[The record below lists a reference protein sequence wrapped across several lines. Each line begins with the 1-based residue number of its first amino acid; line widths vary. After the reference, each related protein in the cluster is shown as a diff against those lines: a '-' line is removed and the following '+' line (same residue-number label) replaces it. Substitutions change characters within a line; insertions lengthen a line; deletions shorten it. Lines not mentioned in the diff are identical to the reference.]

1 MSGGRGVA
9 MDLHVDIVALHLR
22 ETFTTSHGSSDVRKN
37 VIVRCG
43 DDRGRVGFG
52 EAAPYYGD
60 VADALAE
67 ALGEFTRDPAALGSL
82 AAHVSAWI
90 ERRDASRF
98 ESPALPGPARSALE
112 SALLDLEGQRRGCSV
127 AALLGGDPAARV
139 ETSFTLGRA
148 EPEEMA
154 ARARRASAWRLLKV
168 KVGGRDDE
176 ACLAAVRAAAPA
188 VRIRADANGGWSAD
202 EALERVRMLAAHGVE
217 LIEQPIAPGDVD
229 AIARLAEQ
237 SPIPIWVDESVRSA
251 ADVALHARAATGV
264 VLKLGKCGGI
274 QGTLAC
280 VAAARAAELSVMIGC
295 MVESS
300 VGITAGAHVATLCGL
315 ADLDGNLLLRNDPY
329 QGVQVEDGHLV
340 LPNRPGLGVRV
351 RDSAA

>member
-1 MSGGRGVA
+1 MSGARGVA
-9 MDLHVDIVALHLR
+9 VELHVDIVALHLR

-37 VIVRCG
+37 VIVRCV

-52 EAAPYYGD
+52 EAAPYYGQ
-60 VADALAE
+60 VADLVAE
-67 ALGEFTRDPAALGSL
+67 ALGEVARDPEALGAFSAQL
-82 AAHVSAWI
+82 SAWI
-90 ERRDASRF
+90 ERRDAPRA
-98 ESPALPGPARSALE
+98 ESLALPGPARSALE
-112 SALLDLEGQRRGCSV
+112 CALVDLEGQRRGCSV
-127 AALLGGDPAARV
+127 AALLGGDPAVRI

-148 EPEEMA
+148 SPEEMA
-154 ARARRASAWRLLKV
+154 ERARCASAWRLLKV
-168 KVGGRDDE
+168 KVGGPDDD
-176 ACLAAVRAAAPA
+176 ACLAAVRAAAPS
-188 VRIRADANGGWSAD
+188 VRIRADANGGWSAE

-217 LIEQPIAPGDVD
+217 LIEQPIPPGDID

-237 SPIPIWVDESVRSA
+237 SPIPIWVDESARSA

-264 VLKLGKCGGI
+264 VLKLGKCGGLH
-274 QGTLAC
+274 GTLAC
-280 VAAARAAELSVMIGC
+280 VAAARAAGLQVMIGC

-300 VGITAGAHVATLCGL
+300 VGITAGAHVATLGGL

-329 QGVQVEDGHLV
+329 LGVQVEDGRLV